1 MAEEPYQPALDLYPE
16 PDPETGD
23 VWVRTPREHG
33 RLIHGGGMGCVAI
46 AQKIPKSGSWRERSH
61 PVEVAVEL
69 LRHYV
74 GQKDVYL
81 STQRFRGRRR
91 IAHLLSLGS
100 LHMDLDFYRIPDL
113 ARVHPLGVLEMA
125 LLAFEKAAMPEPTL
139 AIASGKGLYL
149 LWLHGP
155 IPRAA
160 LPRWTA
166 CQKALWEVLKHLGAD
181 RAAIDP
187 ARVLRVVGTIH
198 SEVGVVVETL
208 APVGE
213 LMSFEDLAKKILPL
227 DRAELRDVRVQRAL
241 RASQSRS
248 ERLQAPPQGFTK
260 ATLWEARLSDL
271 QRLREIRFM
280 DAQMADYRERWMFLS
295 GVAMSWLAVP
305 AVLQRELYALAH
317 QAGGWTEGHTRSK
330 LQAVFR
336 TAHQA
341 ARGERVQYA
350 GVEVDPRYRFKNQTI
365 IELLEITVDE
375 ERAMRTIISDDER
388 RRRDREE
395 KKEQRREAGAMS
407 REDYE
412 GQAAHRRVEAPKLRS
427 EGLTVREIAVVLGIS
442 ERRVKQL
449 LKESQ
454 R

>member
-1 MAEEPYQPALDLYPE
+1 
-16 PDPETGD
+16 
-23 VWVRTPREHG
+23 
-33 RLIHGGGMGCVAI
+33 MGCVAI
-46 AQKIPKSGSWRERSH
+46 AQKIPKSGFWRERSH
-61 PVEVAVEL
+61 PVEVAIEL

-74 GQKDVYL
+74 DQEDVYL

-100 LHMDLDFYRIPDL
+100 LHMDLDFYRIAEV

-125 LLAFEKAAMPEPTL
+125 LLALEKAAMPEPTL

-149 LWLHGP
+149 FWLHGP

-181 RAAIDP
+181 RAAIDA

-198 SEVGVVVETL
+198 SEAGVVVETL
-208 APVGE
+208 APIGE
-213 LMSFEDLAKKILPL
+213 VMDFEDLARKILPV
-227 DRAELRDVRVQRAL
+227 DRAELRDLRVQRAL

-271 QRLREIRFM
+271 QRLREMRFM
-280 DAQMADYRERWMFLS
+280 DAQMADYRDRWMFLS

-330 LQAVFR
+330 LQAIFR
-336 TAHQA
+336 TAHSA
-341 ARGERVQYA
+341 ARGEKVQYA

-365 IELLEITVDE
+365 IELLEITADE

-388 RRRDREE
+388 RRRDRKE
-395 KKEQRREAGAMS
+395 KKEQRREAGAMT
-407 REDYE
+407 RDEYE
-412 GQAAHRRVEAPKLRS
+412 GRAQDRRSKARRMS
-427 EGLTVREIAVVLGIS
+427 AQGLSVRQIAKVLEVHHTTV
-442 ERRVKQL
+442 VKA
-449 LKESQ
+449 LKGD
-454 R
+454 